1 MVLHCGIERE
11 VVASASRAVALYE
24 CLSDPSGLRS
34 CRPEKLLCRNGNHFA
49 VALALANLCR
59 VGDGTRCRAELRGV
73 AAPSIPNLIVAGQ
86 AGDV

>member
-1 MVLHCGIERE
+1 MVGG
-11 VVASASRAVALYE
+11 VGFASGSSLGMFSPIRLPPILPPRKTY
-24 CLSDPSGLRS
+24 LPQW
-34 CRPEKLLCRNGNHFA
+34 NHFA